1 MSVAFTLALTVV
13 DSAVGAAP
21 EDVLVRG
28 NAEQSVGELA
38 RRLAGYL
45 GRVAGDAAGAPLS
58 YGLRVERTGEHLRPD
73 APLSSVDLLEGDTV
87 TLLVPRGAERRRPR
101 WAEEDDAAS
110 SASGAVIPLRPRG
123 RVPG

>member
-1 MSVAFTLALTVV
+1 VTVTFTLALTVA
-13 DSAVGAAP
+13 DDAGLEP

-38 RRLAGYL
+38 CRLAGYL
-45 GRVAGDAAGAPLS
+45 GRPAVDAAGQPLS
-58 YGLRVERTGEHLRPD
+58 YGLRVERTDEQLRPD

-101 WAEEDDAAS
+101 WADEE
-110 SASGAVIPLRPRG
+110 SAPSTVIPLRSRRQPH
-123 RVPG
+123 